1 MAELTVDMTY
11 GTALFDAASE
21 LGRVDQIRREFGE
34 RSIVRGIFVNT
45 PMAPIDGGVNDGDY
59 IMMGGYRNED
69 LG

>member
-1 MAELTVDMTY
+1 MHQISIYDFQTLEKED
-11 GTALFDAASE
+11 ALSDT
-21 LGRVDQIRREFGE
+21 VDQIRKEFGE
-34 RSIVRGIFVNT
+34 RSIVRGVFVNT